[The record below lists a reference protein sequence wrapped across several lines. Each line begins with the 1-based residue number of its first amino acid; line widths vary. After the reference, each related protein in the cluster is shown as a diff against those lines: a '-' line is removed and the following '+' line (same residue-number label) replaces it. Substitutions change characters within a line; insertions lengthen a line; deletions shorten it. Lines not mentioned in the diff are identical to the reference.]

1 MSLPPVELFLRNCI
15 SFVNSN
21 TNRQFFFFF
30 FFLRI
35 NQSGRIPEYRIL
47 LRIIVAT
54 LEIKK
59 LRNNIA
65 S

>member
-30 FFLRI
+30 FLRI
-35 NQSGRIPEYRIL
+35 NQSGRIPEYRVL